1 MVRWRS
7 RLSKPVAVSMLGL
20 LGGALVVL
28 PSGQASANAAEL
40 VVDYQCTGNGP
51 DSIAQS
57 GPVRLRTRVSVPTTL
72 TVGQPLNIGWKLG
85 YLGNARFGSPG
96 FFAPGAAV
104 TATGTVALS
113 GVWSGGLKP
122 VGAVE
127 QPRQLQPGTILKL
140 PETISDFA
148 HTDQAGTLKV
158 TPRNIVLDFT
168 PPAGEVM
175 VNDDDPRVDY
185 SGGGWKDLNDQ
196 PIQNNDY
203 HYDLHR
209 TEEKGDT
216 ASFTF
221 TGTGIEYVAQ
231 RDYRAGKVRFY
242 IDGEAAT
249 PAYVDASK
257 KADGSPST
265 DAGKGGLTLWRFRG
279 LSYGKHLVQV
289 VNDEQG
295 KWGQLDAFR
304 VITKELA
311 APPKAHRV
319 TCKIVSNP
327 VSVNVVISDPS
338 STTPPPNTTPPTS
351 PSPTEDPTNT
361 PTGGPT
367 TPSPPTCLPTNQP
380 LVPTVT
386 PTPTPTPTSTPTATP
401 DPTATPTSTEDA
413 PAVADDPNVA
423 PEGFD
428 KAARTPTPPE
438 TPAPTDPPTERMPIA
453 PTLTPAPT
461 QTPTCPPATPTNTH
475 TSTWSPT
482 PTPTCVIITPTP
494 TPTSTVTPTPTPTVS
509 CSPTASPTRTT
520 PTPAPTQTTPTPT
533 QSNNANGNTSTP
545 KPTLT
550 VTATVTPTR
559 TAPTTPQV
567 AITPSGGAQTG
578 EAPEEEGGPSGLML
592 VGAGSAML
600 AGSGMGGVVLVRRRA
615 AHARGRS

>member
-40 VVDYQCTGNGP
+40 VVDYQCTGNGT

-85 YLGNARFGSPG
+85 YLGTARFGSPG
-96 FFAPGAAV
+96 YFAPGATV

-113 GVWSGGLKP
+113 GVWSGDLKP

-127 QPRQLQPGTILKL
+127 QPRRLQPGDILKL

-158 TPRNIVLDFT
+158 TPRNIVVDFT

-175 VNDDDPRVDY
+175 VNDDDSQVIY

-231 RDYRAGKVRFY
+231 RDHRAGKVRFY

-279 LSYGKHLVQV
+279 LGYGKHLVQV

-304 VITKELA
+304 VITKELT

-338 STTPPPNTTPPTS
+338 STTPPPSTTPPV
-351 PSPTEDPTNT
+351 SPTPTVDPTDD
-361 PTGGPT
+361 PT
-367 TPSPPTCLPTNQP
+367 TNPPTCLPTSP
-380 LVPTVT
+380 PPAFAPTGPPTPEPADSPTGTPTVT
-386 PTPTPTPTSTPTATP
+386 P
-401 DPTATPTSTEDA
+401 DPAATPTTTEDDPGA
-413 PAVADDPNVA
+413 SDDPDA
-423 PEGFD
+423 TPEGFA
-428 KAARTPTPPE
+428 KAARTPTQPE
-438 TPAPTDPPTERMPIA
+438 TPTPADSTTEPMPIA
-453 PTLTPAPT
+453 PTLTP
-461 QTPTCPPATPTNTH
+461 TPTCPSGPPTNT
-475 TSTWSPT
+475 WSPR
-482 PTPTCVIITPTP
+482 PTATACVTITP
-494 TPTSTVTPTPTPTVS
+494 TPTSTGTPTPTPTPTVS
-509 CSPTASPTRTT
+509 CSPTASPTQTT

-567 AITPSGGAQTG
+567 VITPSGGAQTG

>member
-40 VVDYQCTGNGP
+40 VVDYQCTGDP
-51 DSIAQS
+51 ADSIARS

-96 FFAPGAAV
+96 YFAPGAKV

-113 GVWSGGLKP
+113 GVWSGDLKP

-127 QPRQLQPGTILKL
+127 QPRRLQPGDILKL

-158 TPRNIVLDFT
+158 TPRNIVVDFT

-175 VNDDDPRVDY
+175 VNDDDAQVIY

-231 RDYRAGKVRFY
+231 RDHRAGKVRFY

-257 KADGSPST
+257 KPDGSPST

-304 VITKELA
+304 VITKELT

-338 STTPPPNTTPPTS
+338 STTPPPTSPPPTS
-351 PSPTEDPTNT
+351 QPPTDGPTTEPPTSRPPTTNPPTCIPTSPPPALAPTGTPTPEPTASPTGTPTAPPDPAATPTTTEDDPGVSDDPDAAPEGFAKAARTPTQPETPTPTDSATEPMPIAPPTTPAPTPTCPSGPPTNT
-361 PTGGPT
+361 GSPRPT
-367 TPSPPTCLPTNQP
+367 TTAC
-380 LVPTVT
+380 VT
-386 PTPTPTPTSTPTATP
+386 ITPTPTSTTTP
-401 DPTATPTSTEDA
+401 
-413 PAVADDPNVA
+413 
-423 PEGFD
+423 
-428 KAARTPTPPE
+428 
-438 TPAPTDPPTERMPIA
+438 
-453 PTLTPAPT
+453 
-461 QTPTCPPATPTNTH
+461 
-475 TSTWSPT
+475 
-482 PTPTCVIITPTP
+482 
-494 TPTSTVTPTPTPTVS
+494 TPTPTPTVS
-509 CSPTASPTRTT
+509 CPSSASPTQTT
-520 PTPAPTQTTPTPT
+520 PTPTPTQTTPTPT

>member
-1 MVRWRS
+1 MVVRWRS

-40 VVDYQCTGNGP
+40 VVDYQCTGDGP
-51 DSIAQS
+51 NSIAQS

-96 FFAPGAAV
+96 YFAPGAAV
-104 TATGTVALS
+104 TATGTVGLS
-113 GVWSGGLKP
+113 GVWSGALKP
-122 VGAVE
+122 VGAAE
-127 QPRQLQPGTILKL
+127 QPHQLQPGTILKL

-175 VNDDDPRVDY
+175 VNDDDPQVDY

-203 HYDLHR
+203 HHDLHR

-279 LSYGKHLVQV
+279 LSYGKHFVQV

-338 STTPPPNTTPPTS
+338 STTPPPTTEPPTS
-351 PSPTEDPTNT
+351 PP
-361 PTGGPT
+361 PT
-367 TPSPPTCLPTNQP
+367 TNPPTCLPTSP
-380 LVPTVT
+380 PPGLLPPGT
-386 PTPTPTPTSTPTATP
+386 PTPAPTGSPTGTPTATP
-401 DPTATPTSTEDA
+401 DPAATPTTTEDDPGA
-413 PAVADDPNVA
+413 SDDPDTT
-423 PEGFD
+423 PEGFA

-461 QTPTCPPATPTNTH
+461 QTPTCPPATPTNTNSH
-475 TSTWSPT
+475 T
-482 PTPTCVIITPTP
+482 PTATPCITITPTP
-494 TPTSTVTPTPTPTVS
+494 TPTSTITPTPTVS
-509 CSPTASPTRTT
+509 CTPTPTPTQTT
-520 PTPAPTQTTPTPT
+520 PTPTPTQTTPTPT
-533 QSNNANGNTSTP
+533 QSNSANGNTSTP